1 MYFWPDSPIH
11 LRIPVMAKE
20 RLQGLIQKPLYR
32 PQSFGF
38 SGNSFG
44 NSMFPATLRR
54 NGEYSSPIRFAF
66 NRSCSLFP
74 ILQFLVCFAVDYN
87 FGAYSVWLQFNFN
100 ERMGTQGREM
110 DEVGDGN
117 TAGRNGNLVN
127 IELTHYFQGFFEVK
141 TGGNV
146 IYISSLV
153 WGAGSTGF
161 QNIGLWRQ
169 LRELR

>member
-1 MYFWPDSPIH
+1 MILAGLVQLKDVFWPDSPIH

-20 RLQGLIQKPLYR
+20 RLQGLDPKSLSTGHNP
-32 PQSFGF
+32 FGF

-100 ERMGTQGREM
+100 ERMGAQGREM
-110 DEVGDGN
+110 DEIGDG
-117 TAGRNGNLVN
+117 AASGWNGNLAN
-127 IELTHYFQGFFEVK
+127 NKLTHDF
-141 TGGNV
+141 
-146 IYISSLV
+146 
-153 WGAGSTGF
+153 
-161 QNIGLWRQ
+161 
-169 LRELR
+169 

>member
-1 MYFWPDSPIH
+1 
-11 LRIPVMAKE
+11 
-20 RLQGLIQKPLYR
+20 
-32 PQSFGF
+32 
-38 SGNSFG
+38 
-44 NSMFPATLRR
+44 MFPATLRR

-100 ERMGTQGREM
+100 ERMGAQGREM

-161 QNIGLWRQ
+161 QNIGLAGGSCGSCDSQAFSGGSCLVISFGLSFGRDIGQ
-169 LRELR
+169 I